1 MHFLAV
7 TFAAFLLALLSLPA
21 MAACE
26 PMIFYADESVE
37 EALREAAWAFSVEE
51 ACSVT
56 LEFAATP
63 ALARRISEGGMAHL
77 LLAAGSD
84 WPGWLEGKGHIGKG
98 NRMTLLSSGE
108 NKYQLALL
116 GPAPHEDPRR
126 LYAFLQS
133 YSAAEIFVRH
143 GFFRRE

>member
-1 MHFLAV
+1 MHFLIAAI
-7 TFAAFLLALLSLPA
+7 AAFLLAFLPA
-21 MAACE
+21 PAKAACE
-26 PMIFYADESVE
+26 PMTLYADESAE
-37 EALREAAWAFSVEE
+37 EALREATRLFSIEE
-51 ACSVT
+51 ACAVT
-56 LEFAATP
+56 LEFDGTS

-84 WPGWLEGKGHIGKG
+84 WPGWLEGKGFVRKG
-98 NRMTLLSSGE
+98 NRMTLLRSGS
-108 NKYQLALL
+108 NTYQLALL
-116 GPAPHEDPRR
+116 GPAPHEDTRR